1 LVEIK
6 GLEKFSPRDYPGV
19 ISATIFLGSCNFRCP
34 YCHNAELVLNPDSLQ
49 TFPMDYFIDFLDS
62 RKDWLEGVC
71 ITGGEPLLHPDLE
84 EFIILLKKRELLVKL
99 DSNGSYPS
107 RLEGLIEKSL
117 VDSIAMDVKAPLERY
132 GEVTRTTVNE
142 ENIRKSIDLIM
153 SSKLD
158 YVFRTTAV
166 PGLIDEEG
174 MVKIGQMLKGAK
186 VFQIQQFVP
195 MNTLDPSFVQ
205 LRPFK
210 RQEIQALGRR
220 VEEFFVNARIAEA

>member
-1 LVEIK
+1 
-6 GLEKFSPRDYPGV
+6 
-19 ISATIFLGSCNFRCP
+19 
-34 YCHNAELVLNPDSLQ
+34 
-49 TFPMDYFIDFLDS
+49 MDYFIDFLDS

-186 VFQIQQFVP
+186 VFQIQQLVP

-220 VEEFFVNARIAEA
+220 VEEFFVNVRIAEA